1 MNLSSP
7 AVAKTTPTGES
18 IPDSVAH
25 LRALLD
31 AFNHRHKNQHHSSH
45 WWSHFSRLRR
55 SLWSLLGNDGIPSS
69 LHARWLQSHALPRSY
84 KSFSQLAADNQH
96 APLGLLLLTVLARV
110 HALLTYILPAE
121 EQAPALISIQQAL
134 PRVAPEYGSKV
145 DKGIAV
151 ARDSRENTRAAS
163 LTASSKSSGKPGRP
177 KPATAEEKKSSKKSK
192 KKKKDELSSLFGSLA

>member
-1 MNLSSP
+1 MNLSSL

-18 IPDSVAH
+18 IPDTVAH

-55 SLWSLLGNDGIPSS
+55 SLCSLLDKDGNPSFA
-69 LHARWLQSHALPRSY
+69 HARWLQSHVLPRSY
-84 KSFSQLAADNQH
+84 KAFSQLAADNQH

-121 EQAPALISIQQAL
+121 EQAPPAFSSTQQAL
-134 PRVAPEYGSKV
+134 PRVTPEYGSKV

-151 ARDSRENTRAAS
+151 ARDSRENTRAES
-163 LTASSKSSGKPGRP
+163 LTASSKSLGKPIRP
-177 KPATAEEKKSSKKSK
+177 KSAAEEKKSNKKSK
-192 KKKKDELSSLFGSLA
+192 KKKKDELSSLFGSLT

>member
-18 IPDSVAH
+18 IPDTVAH

-55 SLWSLLGNDGIPSS
+55 SLCSLLGKDGNPSS
-69 LHARWLQSHALPRSY
+69 PHARWLRSHVLPRSY
-84 KSFSQLAADNQH
+84 KAFSQLAADNQH

-121 EQAPALISIQQAL
+121 EQAPTLSSIQQAL
-134 PRVAPEYGSKV
+134 PRVAPEHGSKV

-151 ARDSRENTRAAS
+151 ARESRENTRAES
-163 LTASSKSSGKPGRP
+163 LTASSKSLGKPSRP
-177 KPATAEEKKSSKKSK
+177 KSAAEEKKSSKKSK
-192 KKKKDELSSLFGSLA
+192 KKKKDELSSLFGSLT